1 MRKLLLFIALCI
13 ALALQAKGPRL
24 FHISR
29 SLNKNIVCY
38 DARVSGGKIDAKN
51 PIHVYWQNNEERP
64 GEEDELNA
72 LQRRL
77 AFGYKVKSAGGNEAC
92 VALVAYGKRPIRVC
106 QRDKKWVALVEING
120 HECRLREIYVKAK
133 GAMSVEY
140 IELRGTATAD
150 GKQQKET
157 IRP

>member
-77 AFGYKVKSAGGNEAC
+77 AFGVKVKSVGNNEAY
-92 VALVAYGKRPIRVC
+92 VTLVAYSKRSVHVC
-106 QRDKKWVALVEING
+106 QRSGKWVALVDING
-120 HECRLREIYVKAK
+120 RECRLKEIYVKAR
-133 GAMSVEY
+133 GPMSVEY

>member
-1 MRKLLLFIALCI
+1 MRKILLLLALSI
-13 ALALQAKGPRL
+13 ALALQANGPRL

-38 DARVSGGKIDAKN
+38 DACVSGGKLDAKN
-51 PIHVYWQNNEERP
+51 PVRVYWQNHEDRP
-64 GEEDELNA
+64 GAEDELNA

-77 AFGYKVKSAGGNEAC
+77 AFGVKVKSAGNNEAY
-92 VALVAYGKRPIRVC
+92 VTLVAYSKRSVHVC
-106 QRDKKWVALVEING
+106 QRNGKWVALVDING
-120 HECRLREIYVKAK
+120 RECRLKEIYVKAR
-133 GAMSVEY
+133 GPMSVEY
-140 IELRGTATAD
+140 IELRGAATAD